1 MNETPKCPYC
11 GAEMTGELEE
21 FFSNLFEY
29 RYRCE
34 RCGSAAPYAI
44 VEKGLDKGLDAAK
57 AKALE
62 LALHRA
68 EGRDDA

>member
-11 GAEMTGELEE
+11 GAEMEE
-21 FFSNLFEY
+21 KSVFDSKA
-29 RYRCE
+29 
-34 RCGSAAPYAI
+34 GSGYVYACP
-44 VEKGLDKGLDAAK
+44 VCYSSSPMVPFAKGIESIK